1 MLAVLTCVLDI
12 HVPLGGQQSSLK
24 NVCIGNLVCDR
35 AFIVEWMVQ
44 ATIQGALGSA
54 PLMLIQTR
62 LKGRPDYAQ
71 YEVWGNQILHA
82 TAFSI
87 ILSAPIGLLVIALL
101 GPLWLKEVLSSTN
114 LSITGHCVPKLKH
127 SLIQSRKAL
136 QWQICVNTITQGFV
150 MADMCNSFSS
160 TKPALT
166 SLS

>member
-1 MLAVLTCVLDI
+1 M
-12 HVPLGGQQSSLK
+12 
-24 NVCIGNLVCDR
+24 
-35 AFIVEWMVQ
+35 MQ

-62 LKGRPDYAQ
+62 LVGRPDYAQ

-101 GPLWLKEVLSSTN
+101 GPLWLKEVLSSTW

-127 SLIQSRKAL
+127 SVIQLHKAL
-136 QWQICVNTITQGFV
+136 QWQTCAIC
-150 MADMCNSFSS
+150 SS

-166 SLS
+166 VSHDKLKQM

>member
-1 MLAVLTCVLDI
+1 MLAVLTCALDI
-12 HVPLGGQQSSLK
+12 HVSMDGQQSRLK
-24 NVCIGNLVCDR
+24 NLCTCSLVCDR
-35 AFIVEWMVQ
+35 ACIEEWMMQ

-101 GPLWLKEVLSSTN
+101 GPLWLKEVRSSTF
-114 LSITGHCVPKLKH
+114 LSTTSHCVSKLKH
-127 SLIQSRKAL
+127 SVKI
-136 QWQICVNTITQGFV
+136 ITPGSAV
-150 MADMCNSFSS
+150 ADVCN
-160 TKPALT
+160 L
-166 SLS
+166 

>member
-1 MLAVLTCVLDI
+1 MLAMLTCIVDT
-12 HVPLGGQQSSLK
+12 HVPLGEQQSRLK
-24 NVCIGNLVCDR
+24 NLFTGNLVCDR
-35 AFIVEWMVQ
+35 ASTVEWMMQ

-101 GPLWLKEVLSSTN
+101 GPLWLKEVLSSAW
-114 LSITGHCVPKLKH
+114 LSITAH
-127 SLIQSRKAL
+127 SVIHLHKAL
-136 QWQICVNTITQGFV
+136 QSQICAI
-150 MADMCNSFSS
+150 CSS

-166 SLS
+166 VSLDKLKQV